1 MAIDWNTTEL
11 PAQLAKYNLLSIEA
25 LTAFIGDTDSAHLKI
40 TLDGLDDYA
49 QSWGAKSGVWLVLAV
64 TKMLGEI
71 LEDYRAESNLPVLAC
86 NPPAYFE
93 IVANAEQEQEIS
105 HRILTAYNEI
115 YAVLLRT
122 HRQPSSSVWHRRATM
137 QYFPQLSIETDSSE
151 DSSPA

>member
-11 PAQLAKYNLLSIEA
+11 PAQLAKYNLSPIEA
-25 LTAFIGDTDSAHLKI
+25 LTAFLSDTDSAHLKI

-64 TKMLGEI
+64 TKMLCEI
-71 LEDYRAESNLPVLAC
+71 LEDYRANELPMLAC

-137 QYFPQLSIETDSSE
+137 QYFPQLTIETDSTE
-151 DSSPA
+151 DSPPS

>member
-11 PAQLAKYNLLSIEA
+11 PAQLAKYNLPPTETLA
-25 LTAFIGDTDSAHLKI
+25 VFLGDADCTHLKI
-40 TLDGLDDYA
+40 TVEGLDDYA
-49 QSWGAKSGVWLVLAV
+49 QSWGSKSGVWLVLAV
-64 TKMLGEI
+64 TKMLSEI
-71 LEDYRAESNLPVLAC
+71 LEDYRANELPMLAC

-93 IVANAEQEQEIS
+93 IAAKLEQEQEIS

-137 QYFPQLSIETDSSE
+137 QYFPQLTIETNSTE
-151 DSSPA
+151 DSPSS